1 MSSSGGRFSFRDCSV
16 SKASLVQVRAMSAR
30 TTLIRGFGAC
40 ATIL

>member
-16 SKASLVQVRAMSAR
+16 SKASLVQVHAMSAR